1 MKFDPAKLAH
11 GFFLVALT
19 TTQPRDGFLFASPFK
34 SKSRL
39 EAEESGAPTLADHI
53 AAKDARSCPP
63 HEWGSLVLSPAVSMV
78 SIGAEDHH
86 DRPARDPRSL
96 APRRLPPVL
105 AVEIPLPWRPT
116 ATRRGSARADQ
127 ADEHGKSTVGLR
139 RASMAQ
145 FSHLQRTSV
154 GVDNAIAVANINAF

>member
-1 MKFDPAKLAH
+1 MVWLEVRIHRWRLYQIAH
-11 GFFLVALT
+11 
-19 TTQPRDGFLFASPFK
+19 
-34 SKSRL
+34 
-39 EAEESGAPTLADHI
+39 
-53 AAKDARSCPP
+53 
-63 HEWGSLVLSPAVSMV
+63 SMV

-127 ADEHGKSTVGLR
+127 ADEHGKSTVGCAAYPWLNLGI
-139 RASMAQ
+139 
-145 FSHLQRTSV
+145 LQRTSV
-154 GVDNAIAVANINAF
+154 CV